1 MAAAGLGRGDV
12 LALLSHNCW
21 QYPVIAF
28 AAARRGIVLVPVNF
42 MLGAEEVGYI
52 LEHSGAVALVVED
65 ALVPVAQ
72 AALAPEILSR
82 KVRVRVQLDLDPGVQ
97 LSGQWQPASGWRSE
111 ERREG
116 KECVYTFR
124 SGGSP
129 YH

>member
-72 AALAPEILSR
+72 AALAPEFRSR
-82 KVRVRVQLDLDPGVQ
+82 KVRVRV
-97 LSGQWQPASGWRSE
+97 RSE

-116 KECVYTFR
+116 KGSVSTFR
-124 SGGSP
+124 SRWSR
-129 YH
+129 

>member
-72 AALAPEILSR
+72 SAPAPELMSR
-82 KVRVRVQLDLDPGVQ
+82 QERRTAELRVGNGWL
-97 LSGQWQPASGWRSE
+97 LSG
-111 ERREG
+111 
-116 KECVYTFR
+116 CI
-124 SGGSP
+124 GSLP
-129 YH
+129 YRK